1 MISIS
6 ALTVPTPVDFQ
17 GIWKPSLV
25 LSPCHVLVPL
35 SLNTAGPS
43 SVAVALSPWL
53 GLPRALI
60 QRRLIVPSDVPS
72 PWTVGEP
79 NFSGDA
85 FTAWLAYFL
94 ASSTTSGCSC
104 CMAAVAL
111 AARSRA
117 GRSSSEF
124 GSWLGSS
131 AYAEASKLSRLSSDM
146 AARDWVV
153 LTDS

>member
-6 ALTVPTPVDFQ
+6 ALTLPAAVAFQ

-53 GLPRALI
+53 GLPKALI
-60 QRRLIVPSDVPS
+60 KCRLIVPSGVPA
-72 PWTVGEP
+72 PWTVGAS

-117 GRSSSEF
+117 GRSKSEF

-131 AYAEASKLSRLSSDM
+131 AYIEPSKLSRFSSDI
-146 AARDWVV
+146 AARDSAV